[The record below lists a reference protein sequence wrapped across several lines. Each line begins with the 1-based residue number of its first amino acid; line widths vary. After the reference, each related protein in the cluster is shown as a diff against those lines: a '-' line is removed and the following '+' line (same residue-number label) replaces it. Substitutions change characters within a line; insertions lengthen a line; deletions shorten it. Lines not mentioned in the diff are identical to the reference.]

1 MDKKEI
7 VFELGSV
14 VLGNLIVA
22 LGVTF
27 FILPSDILCGGTA
40 GIAVALQ
47 PIFHLPETLVINAL
61 TVLLFLIGSICL
73 GKAFFFKTV
82 LSTVVYPIFISIL
95 NTWFADVSVT
105 QNQLLAA
112 IYAGICIG
120 TGIGLVYRVDGS
132 TGGMDIPP
140 LVIHKYTKLPLS
152 LLIVFFDGATV
163 TLGALVYGIEAS
175 MIGLVSVFVSGIVI
189 NKVLTL
195 GSEASKTLFIISPKW
210 EAIRDAINKE
220 LDRGVTL
227 VPSIGGFSNENCMNS
242 GTRCPRHATREAIRS
257 LWASISRHPL
267 SGVPE
272 TRRRFAYLSEVLRR
286 GTARRCAVRRE
297 DKKEGT
303 PAVCP

>member
-1 MDKKEI
+1 MKKMDKKEI

-227 VPSIGGFSNENCMNS
+227 VPSIGGFSNENCMMVMTVVKKKQYAALQKMISHIDPQAFFVVNDANEVQGAGFTFS
-242 GTRCPRHATREAIRS
+242 KHYKMREQYAKI
-257 LWASISRHPL
+257 
-267 SGVPE
+267 E
-272 TRRRFAYLSEVLRR
+272 
-286 GTARRCAVRRE
+286 
-297 DKKEGT
+297 KK
-303 PAVCP
+303 